1 MGKKDKKAQVNNNQ
15 AIVDCLTE
23 AYFAELETVMNY
35 LANSVN
41 LDGVAAEEI
50 KKALAADVTAEIG
63 HAQLLAARIKVL
75 GGRVPGSKKFQARQD
90 ELQPPKKSTDLV
102 AVIKGVIA
110 AENTAITTYN
120 RLIKL
125 CDGIDYVTQDLAITI
140 LGDEENH
147 RREFQ
152 GFLAEFNERD

>member
-1 MGKKDKKAQVNNNQ
+1 MGKKDKTAHAGNNR

-110 AENTAITTYN
+110 AENMAISTYN

-125 CDGIDYVTQDLAITI
+125 CEGLDYVTQDLAITI
-140 LGDEENH
+140 LGEEENH

-152 GFLAEFNERD
+152 GFLAEYADHD